1 MLRARVLRAL
11 LRLDASLARPRARAG
26 SRRGSAAVSSG
37 ATPADGEAAFHVV
50 HVCVATDQLLPVGLL
65 AVVNSTLH
73 HSCNRSALVFHV
85 VVPPALVARTR
96 ILESLFPAA
105 RFSIFGM
112 AVNGVAAKLRGRLR
126 ALRAGAG
133 AGRDAGRL
141 HGQASAAAAGGGATG
156 GGDGGAD
163 DDGGNRQAS
172 DESGEAAATAATEAH
187 LYRWAVAYPPRTIPA
202 AAPRNLAA

>member
-1 MLRARVLRAL
+1 M
-11 LRLDASLARPRARAG
+11 
-26 SRRGSAAVSSG
+26 
-37 ATPADGEAAFHVV
+37 V

-133 AGRDAGRL
+133 AGA
-141 HGQASAAAAGGGATG
+141 
-156 GGDGGAD
+156 
-163 DDGGNRQAS
+163 
-172 DESGEAAATAATEAH
+172 
-187 LYRWAVAYPPRTIPA
+187 
-202 AAPRNLAA
+202 